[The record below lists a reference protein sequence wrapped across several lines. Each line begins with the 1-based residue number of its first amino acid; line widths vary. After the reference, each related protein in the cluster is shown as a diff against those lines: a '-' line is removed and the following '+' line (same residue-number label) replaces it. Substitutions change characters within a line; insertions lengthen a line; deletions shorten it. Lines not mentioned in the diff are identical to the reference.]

1 MQETK
6 EIQSGSLGQ
15 EDPMEMEM
23 TTRSSILAW
32 EFPWTEE
39 PGEKGSQSQ
48 IQLSRHACKTVFADF
63 GF

>member
-6 EIQSGSLGQ
+6 EMQVQSLGQ
-15 EDPMEMEM
+15 EGPMEMEM

-39 PGEKGSQSQ
+39 PGAMGSQSQ

-63 GF
+63 GL